1 LNNIKTIIIKGGQNI
16 KNLSLFNL
24 GFRPFFLGAAI
35 FSVISITLWS
45 AIYDL
50 QLSIPINNISIFQW
64 HAHEMIY
71 GYGMAVIAG
80 FLLTAVRNWTGVQ
93 TLHGTPLLILFS
105 LWMMARILFLFG
117 TTYLLIAALFDIAF
131 ALYLGIAIAYP
142 IIKVKQWRQLA
153 ILSKIILLITFNI
166 CFYLGAFAYLE
177 NGAYLGIYGGLYLII
192 GLVMTIG
199 RRVIPMF
206 IERGVGY
213 EVRLFNSRWID
224 ISNIVMFLVF
234 FVSEL
239 FLSSHA
245 LTALMACGLF
255 ITNSVR
261 LYGWHT
267 PGIWRVPLLWSLY
280 ISLLFIDI
288 GFLLFTMTYFMDI
301 SKYIAIHALA
311 FGGIGIVTLS
321 MMSRVSLGHTGRN
334 INAVSNLI
342 KLALISLTIGAIVRV
357 GFPLLT
363 SDNYLLGIVISQ
375 LLWITSFLLFTLVYA
390 PILTQA
396 RADGQPG

>member
-1 LNNIKTIIIKGGQNI
+1 MIKGHQYIN
-16 KNLSLFNL
+16 NLSLFNL

-35 FSVISITLWS
+35 FSIISITLWS

-50 QLSIPINNISIFQW
+50 QLSIPINTISIFQW

-71 GYGMAVIAG
+71 GYGLAVIAG

-93 TLHGTPLLILFS
+93 TLHGLPLAVLFC
-105 LWMMARILFLFG
+105 LWMMARILFLCG
-117 TTYLLIAALFDIAF
+117 TKYLAFAAFFDITF

-153 ILSKIILLITFNI
+153 ILSKIILLISFNI
-166 CFYLGAFAYLE
+166 CFYLGAFTYLE

-206 IERGVGY
+206 IQNGVGY
-213 EVRLFNSRWID
+213 EVQLFNSRWID

-239 FLSSHA
+239 FLSNPT
-245 LTALMACGLF
+245 LTATMACGLF

-267 PGIWRVPLLWSLY
+267 PGIWKVPLLWSLY

-288 GFLLFTMTYFMDI
+288 GFLLFAMTYFI
-301 SKYIAIHALA
+301 ATSKYLAIHALA
-311 FGGIGIVTLS
+311 FGGIGIITLS

-334 INAVSNLI
+334 IHAASNLI
-342 KLALISLTIGAIVRV
+342 KIALIGLSVGAIVRV
-357 GFPLLT
+357 GFPLL
-363 SDNYLLGIVISQ
+363 SPDNYLTWIVISQ

-390 PILTQA
+390 PILTQP
-396 RADGQPG
+396 RADGQAG